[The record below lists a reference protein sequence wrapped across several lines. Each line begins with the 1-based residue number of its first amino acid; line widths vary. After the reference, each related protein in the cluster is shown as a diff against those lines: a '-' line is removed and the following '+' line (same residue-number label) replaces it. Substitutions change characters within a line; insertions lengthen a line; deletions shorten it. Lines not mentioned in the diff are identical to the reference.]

1 MNKFLDKTFG
11 VSKSGSTVK
20 TEIVAGL
27 TTFFAMCYIVLV
39 NPAQITGMLEGT
51 ESMWNAVFLGGTLA
65 AIIGTLLMAF
75 LAKMPFAQAASMG
88 LNSFFFV
95 SFVLPAALSGADPVE
110 GYQAG
115 LVIILISGIIFMILS
130 ATGLREKI
138 TVALPDCLKKSMS
151 AGLGLFIALLGF
163 KSAGI
168 IVGDQYTMVTLT
180 DFTQWSL
187 AAPALAAFLG
197 FLVLAVLAKK
207 KVKGS
212 IILGILASALFYY
225 VFTWSLPT
233 WDPTPMGT
241 MINDFFEIGLSAV
254 FKPESWVNAFGAEY
268 IGGIF
273 SAIMLIITY
282 CLVDMFDTVGTLYGA
297 ASEANMIDEKGNP
310 YRLEQ
315 CMLCDSIATLSG
327 AVLGTST
334 ITTFAE
340 STAGVAAGGRTG
352 LASLVTAL
360 CFVVCL
366 FISPIALL
374 IPVAATAPALI
385 YVGVLMLKNFAQ
397 VDMHD
402 INSAVP
408 AFLTLIMMPLTYS
421 IANGIGIGAISYV
434 ILQLLTGKFT
444 KKDILVSIIAVLF
457 VLRFAFVFTGTLI
470 PAPIA

>member
-11 VSKSGSTVK
+11 ISKSGSTVK
-20 TEIVAGL
+20 TEIIAGL

-39 NPAQITGMLEGT
+39 NPAQITGGLEGT
-51 ESMWNAVFLGGTLA
+51 DAMWNAVFLGGTLA
-65 AIIGTLLMAF
+65 AIIGTLLMTF

-95 SFVLPAALSGADPVE
+95 SFVLPAFLNGEDPVT

-138 TVALPDCLKKSMS
+138 TIALPDCLKKSMS

-187 AAPALAAFLG
+187 AAPALAAFIG
-197 FLVLAVLAKK
+197 FLILAVLAKK
-207 KVKGS
+207 GVKGS
-212 IILGILASALFYY
+212 IILGILASAVLYY
-225 VFTWSLPT
+225 LFTWSLPV
-233 WDPTPMGT
+233 WNPTPMGT
-241 MINDFFEIGLSAV
+241 MVTDFIDVGLSAV
-254 FKPESWVNAFGAEY
+254 FKPESWVNAFSADFL
-268 IGGIF
+268 GGIF
-273 SAIMLIITY
+273 SAIMLIITF

-297 ASEANMIDEKGNP
+297 ASEANMIDENDNP
-310 YRLEQ
+310 IRLEK
-315 CMLCDSIATLSG
+315 CMLCDSIATLTG

-340 STAGVAAGGRTG
+340 SSAGVAAGGRTG
-352 LASLVTAL
+352 LTSLVTAL

-366 FISPIALL
+366 FISPIAQL

-402 INSAVP
+402 MCSAVP

-421 IANGIGIGAISYV
+421 IANGIGIGAIAYV
-434 ILQLLTGKFT
+434 IMRALTGTYT
-444 KKDILVSIIAVLF
+444 KKDIIVTIVAILF
-457 VLRFAFVFTGTLI
+457 AFRFAFVFTGTLI
-470 PAPIA
+470 

>member
-20 TEIVAGL
+20 TEVIAGL

-39 NPAQITGMLEGT
+39 NPAQITGGLAGT
-51 ESMWNAVFLGGTLA
+51 DAMWNAVFLGGTLA

-115 LVIILISGIIFMILS
+115 LVIILVSGIIFMFLS

-138 TVALPDCLKKSMS
+138 SVALPDCLKKSMS

-168 IVGDQYTMVTLT
+168 IVGDKYTMVTLT

-197 FLVLAVLAKK
+197 FLILAVLAKK
-207 KVKGS
+207 NVKGS
-212 IILGILASALFYY
+212 IILGILASTVLYY
-225 VFTWSLPT
+225 LFTWTLPV

-241 MINDFFEIGLSAV
+241 MVTDFIDIGLSAV
-254 FKPESWVNAFGAEY
+254 FKPESWVNAFTAEY

-297 ASEANMIDEKGNP
+297 ASEANMIDENGNP
-310 YRLEQ
+310 YNLNK

-366 FISPIALL
+366 FLSPVADI
-374 IPVAATAPALI
+374 IPIAATAPALI

-444 KKDILVSIIAVLF
+444 KKDIIVSIIAILF
-457 VLRFAFVFTGTLI
+457 ALRFAFVFTGTLI
-470 PAPIA
+470 

>member
-1 MNKFLDKTFG
+1 MNKFFDKTFG
-11 VSKSGSTVK
+11 ISKSGSTVK
-20 TEIVAGL
+20 TEIIAGL

-39 NPAQITGMLEGT
+39 NPAQITGGLEGT
-51 ESMWNAVFLGGTLA
+51 DAMWNAVFLGGTLA
-65 AIIGTLLMAF
+65 AIIGTLLMTF

-95 SFVLPAALSGADPVE
+95 SFVLPAFLNGEDPVT

-138 TVALPDCLKKSMS
+138 TIALPDCLKKSMS

-187 AAPALAAFLG
+187 AAPALAAFIG
-197 FLVLAVLAKK
+197 FLILAVLAKK
-207 KVKGS
+207 GVKGS
-212 IILGILASALFYY
+212 IILGILASAVLYY
-225 VFTWSLPT
+225 LFTWSLPV
-233 WDPTPMGT
+233 WNPTPMGT
-241 MINDFFEIGLSAV
+241 MVTDFIDVGLSAV
-254 FKPESWVNAFGAEY
+254 FKPESWVNAFSADFL
-268 IGGIF
+268 GGIF
-273 SAIMLIITY
+273 SAIMLIITF

-297 ASEANMIDEKGNP
+297 ASEANMIDENDNP
-310 YRLEQ
+310 IRLEK
-315 CMLCDSIATLSG
+315 CMLCDSIATLTG

-340 STAGVAAGGRTG
+340 SSAGVAAGGRTG
-352 LASLVTAL
+352 LTSLVTAL

-366 FISPIALL
+366 FISPIAQL

-402 INSAVP
+402 MCSAVP

-421 IANGIGIGAISYV
+421 IANGIGIGAIAYV
-434 ILQLLTGKFT
+434 IMRALTGTYT
-444 KKDILVSIIAVLF
+444 KKDIIVTIVAILF
-457 VLRFAFVFTGTLI
+457 AFRFAFVFTGTLI
-470 PAPIA
+470 

>member
-20 TEIVAGL
+20 TEIIAGL

-39 NPAQITGMLEGT
+39 NPAQITGGLEGT
-51 ESMWNAVFLGGTLA
+51 DAMWNAVFLGGTLA
-65 AIIGTLLMAF
+65 AIIGTLLMTF

-95 SFVLPAALSGADPVE
+95 SFVLPAFLNGEDPVT

-138 TVALPDCLKKSMS
+138 TIALPDCLKKSMS

-187 AAPALAAFLG
+187 AAPALAAFIG
-197 FLVLAVLAKK
+197 FLILAVLAKK
-207 KVKGS
+207 GVKGS
-212 IILGILASALFYY
+212 IILGILASAVLYY
-225 VFTWSLPT
+225 LFTWSLPV
-233 WDPTPMGT
+233 WNPTPMGT
-241 MINDFFEIGLSAV
+241 MVTDFIDVGLSAV
-254 FKPESWVNAFGAEY
+254 FKPESWVNAFSADFL
-268 IGGIF
+268 GGIF
-273 SAIMLIITY
+273 SAIMLIITF

-297 ASEANMIDEKGNP
+297 SSEANMIDENDNP
-310 YRLEQ
+310 IRLEK

-340 STAGVAAGGRTG
+340 SSAGVAAGGRTG
-352 LASLVTAL
+352 LTSLVTAL

-366 FISPIALL
+366 FISPIAQL

-402 INSAVP
+402 MCSAVP

-421 IANGIGIGAISYV
+421 IANGIGIGAIAYV
-434 ILQLLTGKFT
+434 IMRALTGTYT
-444 KKDILVSIIAVLF
+444 KKDIIVTIVAILF
-457 VLRFAFVFTGTLI
+457 AFRFAFVFTGTLI
-470 PAPIA
+470 

>member
-1 MNKFLDKTFG
+1 
-11 VSKSGSTVK
+11 
-20 TEIVAGL
+20 
-27 TTFFAMCYIVLV
+27 MCYIVLV
-39 NPAQITGMLEGT
+39 NPAQITGGLEGT
-51 ESMWNAVFLGGTLA
+51 DAMWNAVFLGGTLA
-65 AIIGTLLMAF
+65 AIIGTLLMTF

-95 SFVLPAALSGADPVE
+95 SFVLPAFLNGEDPVT

-138 TVALPDCLKKSMS
+138 TIALPDCLKKSMS

-187 AAPALAAFLG
+187 AAPALAAFIG
-197 FLVLAVLAKK
+197 FLILAVLAKK
-207 KVKGS
+207 GVKGS
-212 IILGILASALFYY
+212 IILGILASAVLYY
-225 VFTWSLPT
+225 LFTWSLPV
-233 WDPTPMGT
+233 WNPTPMGT
-241 MINDFFEIGLSAV
+241 MVTDFIDVGLSAV
-254 FKPESWVNAFGAEY
+254 FKPESWVNAFSADFL
-268 IGGIF
+268 GGIF
-273 SAIMLIITY
+273 SAIMLIITF

-297 ASEANMIDEKGNP
+297 ASEANMIDENDNP
-310 YRLEQ
+310 IRLEK
-315 CMLCDSIATLSG
+315 CMLCDSIATLTG

-340 STAGVAAGGRTG
+340 SSAGVAAGGRTG
-352 LASLVTAL
+352 LTSLVTAL

-366 FISPIALL
+366 FISPIAQL

-402 INSAVP
+402 MCSAVP

-421 IANGIGIGAISYV
+421 IANGIGIGAIAYV
-434 ILQLLTGKFT
+434 IMRALTGTYT
-444 KKDILVSIIAVLF
+444 KKDIIVTIVAILF
-457 VLRFAFVFTGTLI
+457 AFRFAFVFTGTLI
-470 PAPIA
+470 

>member
-20 TEIVAGL
+20 TEIIAGL

-39 NPAQITGMLEGT
+39 NPAQITGGLEGT
-51 ESMWNAVFLGGTLA
+51 DAMWNAVFLGGTLA
-65 AIIGTLLMAF
+65 AIIGTLLMTF

-95 SFVLPAALSGADPVE
+95 SFVLPAFLNGEDPVT

-138 TVALPDCLKKSMS
+138 TIALPDCLKKSMS

-187 AAPALAAFLG
+187 AAPALAAFIG
-197 FLVLAVLAKK
+197 FLILAVLAKK
-207 KVKGS
+207 GVKGS
-212 IILGILASALFYY
+212 IILGILASAVLYY
-225 VFTWSLPT
+225 LFTWSLPV
-233 WDPTPMGT
+233 WNPTPMET
-241 MINDFFEIGLSAV
+241 MVTDFIDVGLSAV
-254 FKPESWVNAFGAEY
+254 FKPESWVNAFSADFL
-268 IGGIF
+268 GGIF
-273 SAIMLIITY
+273 SAIMLIITF

-297 ASEANMIDEKGNP
+297 ASEANMIDENDNP
-310 YRLEQ
+310 IRLEK
-315 CMLCDSIATLSG
+315 CMLCDSIATLTG

-340 STAGVAAGGRTG
+340 SSAGVAAGGRTG
-352 LASLVTAL
+352 LTSLVTAL

-366 FISPIALL
+366 FISPIAQL

-402 INSAVP
+402 MCSAVP

-421 IANGIGIGAISYV
+421 IANGIGIGAIAYV
-434 ILQLLTGKFT
+434 IMRALTGTYT
-444 KKDILVSIIAVLF
+444 KKDIIVTIVAILF
-457 VLRFAFVFTGTLI
+457 AFRFAFVFTGTLI
-470 PAPIA
+470 

>member
-11 VSKSGSTVK
+11 ISKSGSTVK
-20 TEIVAGL
+20 TEIIAGL

-39 NPAQITGMLEGT
+39 NPAQITGGLEGT
-51 ESMWNAVFLGGTLA
+51 DAMWNAVFLGGTLA
-65 AIIGTLLMAF
+65 AIIGTLLMTF

-95 SFVLPAALSGADPVE
+95 SFVLPAFLNGEDPVT

-138 TVALPDCLKKSMS
+138 TIALPDCLKKSMS

-187 AAPALAAFLG
+187 AAPALAAFIG
-197 FLVLAVLAKK
+197 FLILAVLAKK
-207 KVKGS
+207 GVKGS
-212 IILGILASALFYY
+212 IILGILASAVLYY
-225 VFTWSLPT
+225 LFTWSLPV
-233 WDPTPMGT
+233 WNPTPMET
-241 MINDFFEIGLSAV
+241 MVTDFIDVGLSAV
-254 FKPESWVNAFGAEY
+254 FKPERWVNAFSADFL
-268 IGGIF
+268 GGIF
-273 SAIMLIITY
+273 SAIMLIITF

-297 ASEANMIDEKGNP
+297 ASEANMIDENDNP
-310 YRLEQ
+310 IRLEK
-315 CMLCDSIATLSG
+315 CMLCDSIATLTG

-340 STAGVAAGGRTG
+340 SSAGVAAGGRTG
-352 LASLVTAL
+352 LTSLVTAL

-366 FISPIALL
+366 FISPIAQL

-402 INSAVP
+402 MCSAVP

-421 IANGIGIGAISYV
+421 IANGIGIGAIAYV
-434 ILQLLTGKFT
+434 IMRALTGTYT
-444 KKDILVSIIAVLF
+444 KKDIIVTIVAILF
-457 VLRFAFVFTGTLI
+457 AFRFAFVFTGTLI
-470 PAPIA
+470 

>member
-11 VSKSGSTVK
+11 ISKSGSTVK
-20 TEIVAGL
+20 TEIIAGL

-39 NPAQITGMLEGT
+39 NPAQITGGLEGT
-51 ESMWNAVFLGGTLA
+51 DAMWNAVFLGGTLA
-65 AIIGTLLMAF
+65 AIIGTLLMTF

-95 SFVLPAALSGADPVE
+95 SFVLPAFLNGEDPVT

-138 TVALPDCLKKSMS
+138 TIALPDCLKKSMS

-187 AAPALAAFLG
+187 AAPALAAFIG
-197 FLVLAVLAKK
+197 FLILAVLAKK
-207 KVKGS
+207 GVKGS
-212 IILGILASALFYY
+212 IILGILASAVLYY
-225 VFTWSLPT
+225 LFTWSLPV
-233 WDPTPMGT
+233 WNPTPMET
-241 MINDFFEIGLSAV
+241 MVTDFIDVGLSAV
-254 FKPESWVNAFGAEY
+254 FKPESWVNAFSADFL
-268 IGGIF
+268 GGIF
-273 SAIMLIITY
+273 SAIMLIITF

-297 ASEANMIDEKGNP
+297 ASEANMIDENDNP
-310 YRLEQ
+310 IRLEK

-340 STAGVAAGGRTG
+340 SSAGVAAGGRTG
-352 LASLVTAL
+352 LTSLVTAL

-366 FISPIALL
+366 FISPIAQL

-402 INSAVP
+402 MCSAVP

-421 IANGIGIGAISYV
+421 IANGIGIGAIAYV
-434 ILQLLTGKFT
+434 IMRALTGTYT
-444 KKDILVSIIAVLF
+444 KKDIIVTIVAILF
-457 VLRFAFVFTGTLI
+457 AFRFAFVFTGTLI
-470 PAPIA
+470 